1 MSGASG
7 TLAFV
12 TGMSRWTSN
21 GLATEQLFV
30 PNFGLEV
37 PVLERLRERLNDAQ
51 FVVSY
56 NGKSFDWPLLKSGS

>member
-1 MSGASG
+1 MKLIRNTRSQTRLFFDTETTGLSGASG

-30 PNFGLEV
+30 PIL
-37 PVLERLRERLNDAQ
+37 A
-51 FVVSY
+51 
-56 NGKSFDWPLLKSGS
+56 